1 MCKHRTALRLRVPL
15 LSPVLQSKSKLQ
27 PNKSQAKWPSG
38 FEGSWFDRHLRQGSG
53 QHPLA
58 GSPQHQRAFLFAL
71 GRPGDG
77 PAVAC
82 PGALAVLSGSGQSPG
97 GGLRHN
103 CRKWTVGPLWSV

>member
-1 MCKHRTALRLRVPL
+1 MDSIEQLCGYGFPPD
-15 LSPVLQSKSKLQ
+15 SPVLHSKSKPQ
-27 PNKSQAKWPSG
+27 PNKVQALGPSG

-58 GSPQHQRAFLFAL
+58 GSPQHQRAFLIAL

-82 PGALAVLSGSGQSPG
+82 RGALAVLSGSGQSPG
-97 GGLRHN
+97 GGRHN
-103 CRKWTVGPLWSV
+103 CLLWTVGPLWSA